1 MDQRE
6 AIEKVRAYKQLLM
19 KQFQIDK
26 IYLFG
31 SFAKNTQHDDSDID
45 VAVVVKQINDDFFS
59 TNPILWTLRRKI
71 DERIEP
77 LLIDRNN
84 DDAGFL
90 KEIEKYGIEIE

>member
-1 MDQRE
+1 
-6 AIEKVRAYKQLLM
+6 M
-19 KQFQIDK
+19 KQFPIDK
-26 IYLFG
+26 VYLYG
-31 SFAKNTQHDDSDID
+31 SFAKNTQHEDSDID

-59 TNPILWTLRRKI
+59 TNPVLWTLRRKI

-90 KEIEKYGIEIE
+90 KEIEKYGIEID